1 MSSRQLKAGIPV
13 SLSGQFQVQG
23 RQALAGLQ
31 AWARDVNASGGVW
44 VGELGERLMVTV
56 RHYDDGSRSDLARRV
71 TQRLISEDMVDL
83 LFGPYSSVLT
93 RAAAEVAKG
102 NHCLLWN
109 QGGASDAIHQQEN
122 RWVVGIL
129 SPASEYLAGLP
140 LLVRQSDPKA
150 CRLAIIRAATGA
162 FPQAVSDGME
172 KQALAT
178 DFELVTKREFD
189 PAITDFAEI
198 LDAVEQARPD
208 LLLGV
213 GRIQNDLLLAKQIAQ
228 RECNIGAVAVVAA
241 PIQQFK
247 THLNAAAEGF
257 LGPSQWEFSANQ
269 PLEDGPPEYGPTGEQ
284 VLESMRA
291 SGAAS
296 GGISES
302 EVDYPLVQA
311 YAAGLVAQR
320 CVEEAGSLEPGAL
333 REAAVSLD
341 FSTFYGRFRIDPST
355 GRQTGRS
362 PLIVQWQQGRKVVVW
377 PWSRSQGSLI
387 YPWPGP
393 AG

>member
-1 MSSRQLKAGIPV
+1 MR
-13 SLSGQFQVQG
+13 
-23 RQALAGLQ
+23 
-31 AWARDVNASGGVW
+31 
-44 VGELGERLMVTV
+44 ELGERLTVTV
-56 RHYDDGSRSDLARRV
+56 RHYDDGSRSDLVRLA
-71 TQRLISEDMVDL
+71 TQRLISEDQVDL

-93 RAAAEVAKG
+93 RAAAQVASD
-102 NHCLLWN
+102 NSCLLWN
-109 QGGASDAIHQQEN
+109 QGGASDAIHQKGN

-129 SPASEYLAGLP
+129 SPATEYLAGLP
-140 LLVRQSDPKA
+140 FLVRQSDPKA

-178 DFELVTKREFD
+178 GFELVMKRDFD
-189 PAITDFAEI
+189 PAITDFTDI

-213 GRIQNDLLLAKQIAQ
+213 GRIQNDLLLARQITE
-228 RECNIGAVAVVAA
+228 RGLRFGAVAVVAA

-247 THLNAAAEGF
+247 THLRSAIEGF
-257 LGPSQWEFSANQ
+257 LGPSQWEFTAKQ
-269 PLEDGPPEYGPTGEQ
+269 PVPTSVENGPPEYGPTAEQ
-284 VLESMRA
+284 VLDSVGA
-291 SGAAS
+291 SGA
-296 GGISES
+296 

-320 CVEEAGSLEPGAL
+320 CVEETGRLKPRAL
-333 REAAVSLD
+333 REAAGNLD
-341 FSTFYGRFRIDPST
+341 FSTFYGRFRIDPTT

-362 PLIVQWQQGRKVVVW
+362 PLIVQWQQGRKVAVW
-377 PWSRSQGSLI
+377 PRSLSQGTLI

-393 AG
+393 AGPGSAAAFR